1 MDFWTPTQG
10 QWSEGFTDKD
20 MPYYAKYNYVKIET
34 YNEKTGKFEFYARDN
49 FDGELD
55 EDFWQ
60 VSNGWGSGS
69 HTSSIYYKSQV
80 YTEYGNLVFKMEPDP
95 YWEGSIEQPAAD
107 QPIEEIE
114 EINDNGEP
122 ETGVIQKLIKFFT
135 N

>member
-1 MDFWTPTQG
+1 
-10 QWSEGFTDKD
+10 

-34 YNEKTGKFEFYARDN
+34 YNEKTGKFEFYHRDN
-49 FDGELD
+49 FDGDSID

-80 YTEYGNLVFKMEPDP
+80 YQEYGNLVFKMEPDP
-95 YWEGSIEQPAAD
+95 SWEAIKPAD

-114 EINDNGEP
+114 EINDNEP
-122 ETGVIQKLIKFFT
+122 EPEIVLGS
-135 N
+135 